1 MFKKCLLIVLSAL
14 LLGGCFSPKTENIE
28 KESYPCISGNILI
41 EKAPEKIAVL
51 SPELENILTAFS
63 LENTIVGVSTDSSRE
78 CPIKI
83 GTELSPDIEK
93 IIESGA
99 EYLFSLMELSE
110 KDINSLSEKGVR
122 AFVLQRPSS
131 SAALKEI
138 YDAIGNMFFGAIEA
152 PKKSESAFAPYKKA
166 LEELKSKT
174 GDSSFLYLS
183 DRDLS
188 QPIDTFS
195 FGILSEIFKSGSENA
210 AISEDELAAIN
221 PTYIFISGSLD
232 EAYLLSLPAAEN
244 LSAVE
249 NGSVLSIESDF
260 FEDFSPNKISALTL
274 LIKE

>member
-1 MFKKCLLIVLSAL
+1 MFKKCLLLILALSP
-14 LLGGCFSPKTENIE
+14 LGGCFAPSKHNIPKEA
-28 KESYPCISGNILI
+28 YPCNAGNLLI
-41 EKAPEKIAVL
+41 EEAPEKIAVL
-51 SPELENILTAFS
+51 SPELENILTAFG
-63 LENTIVGVSTDSSRE
+63 LENTIAAVSDESSRE
-78 CPIKI
+78 CEFKI
-83 GTELSPDIEK
+83 GTELYPNTEK

-99 EYLFSLMELSE
+99 EYLFSLVGFEESVI
-110 KDINSLSEKGVR
+110 KSLSDGGVR
-122 AFVLQRPSS
+122 VFVISEPRS
-131 SAALKEI
+131 SADLKGI
-138 YDAIGNMFFGAIEA
+138 YDSIAKMFYGAIEA

-249 NGSVLSIESDF
+249 NGKIISTEYDF
-260 FEDFSPNKISALTL
+260 FSGFMPEQITALSL
-274 LIKE
+274 LIE